1 MKLVKFVQKAK
12 NIVINCHFCDESLQ
26 RHKVKS
32 FCRTDSM
39 RDPYMSREGAPDPV
53 SQLMNQHICLLNRH
67 FSGIFDGMVYTRL
80 TRLPGRSFFL
90 FGVRGVGK
98 SSWARTTLPNAP
110 RLDLLDEALFLD
122 LLADPSLF
130 RELVSTAKQ
139 GDWIVIDDVQRI
151 PALLN
156 EVHRL
161 IEERGLRFA
170 LLGSSARKLK
180 TAGTNLLAGRAI
192 RKAMYPLVPQELG
205 ADFNL
210 EDVLAYGSIPLVW
223 AADNRREVLESYVQ
237 LYLREEIRAEALVR
251 NLPGFVRFLPIAAL
265 LHGQSLNVAG
275 IARDAGV
282 ARTTVS
288 GYLDVL
294 EDTLL
299 TSYLPAF
306 EARLRVR
313 ERRRPKLYWVDPG
326 LTRAVK
332 RRFGPVSAEERGAL
346 FEGWILG
353 LLRAHA
359 QEQPVFDA
367 IHYWAPAE
375 SNTEV
380 DFLLSRDAEC
390 LAIEAKATRRYN
402 TTLLKGLRAITN
414 LPRLVRRILI
424 YDGERAFR
432 TEDGIDVWPV
442 KQFLNALQTDG
453 LWP

>member
-1 MKLVKFVQKAK
+1 M
-12 NIVINCHFCDESLQ
+12 I
-26 RHKVKS
+26 
-32 FCRTDSM
+32 
-39 RDPYMSREGAPDPV
+39 
-53 SQLMNQHICLLNRH
+53 
-67 FSGIFDGMVYTRL
+67 YTRIA
-80 TRLPGRSFFL
+80 RLPARSFFL
-90 FGVRGVGK
+90 LGVRGVGK
-98 SSWARTTLPNAP
+98 SSWARATLPDAV
-110 RLDLLDEALFLD
+110 RLDLLDEALFHD

-130 RELVSTAKQ
+130 RQLVSTVAP
-139 GDWIVIDDVQRI
+139 GDWIVIDEVQRI

-210 EDVLAYGSIPLVW
+210 EEVLAYGSIPLVW
-223 AADNRREVLESYVQ
+223 TADGRREVLESYTQ
-237 LYLREEIRAEALVR
+237 LYLREEIRAEAVVR

-265 LHGQSLNVAG
+265 LHGQVLNVAG

-282 ARTTVS
+282 ARPTVA
-288 GYLDVL
+288 GYLEVL

-299 TSYLPAF
+299 TWRLPAF
-306 EARLRVR
+306 EAKLRVR

-326 LTRAVK
+326 LVRAVK
-332 RRFGPVSAEERGAL
+332 RQFGPVSAEERGAL
-346 FEGWILG
+346 FEGWVLG

-359 QEQPVFDA
+359 EEQPLFDS
-367 IHYWAPAE
+367 IHYWAPTE

-380 DFLLSRDAEC
+380 DFLLRRNAEF
-390 LAIEAKATRRYN
+390 LAIEAKAAKRYN
-402 TTLLKGLRAITN
+402 TALLKGLRAIDG
-414 LPRLVRRILI
+414 LPNLVRRVLVH
-424 YDGERAFR
+424 DGGRAFR
-432 TEDGIDVWPV
+432 TEDGIEVWPV
-442 KQFLNALQTDG
+442 KRFLEALRTDR

>member
-1 MKLVKFVQKAK
+1 ML
-12 NIVINCHFCDESLQ
+12 
-26 RHKVKS
+26 
-32 FCRTDSM
+32 
-39 RDPYMSREGAPDPV
+39 YSR
-53 SQLMNQHICLLNRH
+53 I
-67 FSGIFDGMVYTRL
+67 
-80 TRLPGRSFFL
+80 TRLPARSFFL

-98 SSWARTTLPNAP
+98 SWWARATLPDAP
-110 RLDLLDEALFLD
+110 RFDLLDEALFHD

-130 RELVSTAKQ
+130 RDLVSTVAL
-139 GDWIVIDDVQRI
+139 GDWVVIDEVQRV

-156 EVHRL
+156 EVHRQ

-180 TAGTNLLAGRAI
+180 TAGTNLLAGRAV
-192 RKAMYPLVPQELG
+192 RKSMYPLVPRELG

-210 EDVLAYGSIPLVW
+210 DDVLMYGSLPVVW
-223 AADNRREVLESYVQ
+223 TADSRREVLESYTQ
-237 LYLREEIRAEALVR
+237 LYLREEIRAEAVVR

-265 LHGQSLNVAG
+265 LHGQAVNVAG

-282 ARTTVS
+282 ARTTVA

-299 TSYLPAF
+299 TWRLPAF

-326 LTRAVK
+326 VVRAVK
-332 RRFGPVSAEERGAL
+332 RQLGPVSAEERGAL

-359 QEQPVFDA
+359 EERPMFDS

-375 SNTEV
+375 SGTEV
-380 DFLLSRDAEC
+380 DFLLRRDGEH
-390 LAIEAKATRRYN
+390 LAIEAKAARRYN
-402 TTLLKGLRAITN
+402 TALLRGLRAIGD
-414 LPRLVRRILI
+414 LPGLVRRVLVH
-424 YDGERAFR
+424 DGRRAFR

-442 KQFLNALQTDG
+442 KRFLEALRTDG

>member
-1 MKLVKFVQKAK
+1 MAF
-12 NIVINCHFCDESLQ
+12 
-26 RHKVKS
+26 
-32 FCRTDSM
+32 
-39 RDPYMSREGAPDPV
+39 SRSE
-53 SQLMNQHICLLNRH
+53 LCLFYRH
-67 FSGIFDGMVYTRL
+67 FSAIYDVVVYSRIS
-80 TRLPGRSFFL
+80 RLPGRSFFL

-98 SSWARTTLPNAP
+98 SSWARTTLSNAL
-110 RLDLLDEALFLD
+110 RLDLLDEALFHD

-130 RELVSTAKQ
+130 RELVSAVTP
-139 GDWIVIDDVQRI
+139 GDWVVIDEVQRI

-161 IEERGLRFA
+161 VEERGLRFA

-180 TAGTNLLAGRAI
+180 TAGTNLLAGRAT
-192 RKAMYPLVPQELG
+192 RKAMYPLVPRELG

-210 EDVLAYGSIPLVW
+210 DDVLMYGSIPLVW
-223 AADNRREVLESYVQ
+223 TADSRREVLESYTQ
-237 LYLREEIRAEALVR
+237 LYLREEIRAEAVVR

-265 LHGQSLNVAG
+265 LHGQALNVAG

-282 ARTTVS
+282 ARTTVT

-299 TSYLPAF
+299 TWRLPAF

-326 LTRAVK
+326 LVRAVK
-332 RRFGPVSAEERGAL
+332 RQFGPVSAEERGAL

-353 LLRAHA
+353 LLRAHGE
-359 QEQPVFDA
+359 EQPIFDD
-367 IHYWAPAE
+367 IRYWAPVE

-380 DFLLSRDAEC
+380 DFLLRRDAEY
-390 LAIEAKATRRYN
+390 LAIEAKAARRYN
-402 TTLLKGLRAITN
+402 TGLLKGLRAIDD
-414 LPRLVRRILI
+414 LPHLVRRVLI
-424 YDGERAFR
+424 HDGRRAFR

-442 KQFLNALQTDG
+442 KRFLEALGTDG

>member
-1 MKLVKFVQKAK
+1 
-12 NIVINCHFCDESLQ
+12 
-26 RHKVKS
+26 
-32 FCRTDSM
+32 
-39 RDPYMSREGAPDPV
+39 
-53 SQLMNQHICLLNRH
+53 
-67 FSGIFDGMVYTRL
+67 MVYSRM
-80 TRLPGRSFFL
+80 TRLPSRSFFL

-98 SSWARTTLPNAP
+98 SSWARVTLPDAL
-110 RLDLLDEALFLD
+110 RLDLLDEALFHD

-130 RELVSTAKQ
+130 RQLVSAVTP
-139 GDWIVIDDVQRI
+139 GDWVVIDEVQRV

-180 TAGTNLLAGRAI
+180 TAGTNLLAGRAV
-192 RKAMYPLVPQELG
+192 RKAMYPLVPRELG

-210 EDVLAYGSIPLVW
+210 DEVLTYGSIPLVW
-223 AADNRREVLESYVQ
+223 TADGRREVLESYTQ
-237 LYLREEIRAEALVR
+237 LYLREEIRAEAVVR

-265 LHGQSLNVAG
+265 LHGQALNVAG

-282 ARTTVS
+282 ARTTVT
-288 GYLDVL
+288 GYLEVL

-299 TSYLPAF
+299 TWRLPAF

-326 LTRAVK
+326 LVRAVK
-332 RRFGPVSAEERGAL
+332 RQLGPVSAEERGAL
-346 FEGWILG
+346 FEGWLLG

-359 QEQPVFDA
+359 EEQPVFDS

-380 DFLLSRDAEC
+380 DFLLRRDSEY
-390 LAIEAKATRRYN
+390 LAIEAKASKRYN
-402 TTLLKGLRAITN
+402 TALLKGLRAIEV
-414 LPRLVRRILI
+414 LPGLVRRVLVH
-424 YDGERAFR
+424 DGSRAFR

-442 KQFLNALQTDG
+442 KRFVEALQTDG

>member
-1 MKLVKFVQKAK
+1 M
-12 NIVINCHFCDESLQ
+12 
-26 RHKVKS
+26 
-32 FCRTDSM
+32 M
-39 RDPYMSREGAPDPV
+39 
-53 SQLMNQHICLLNRH
+53 
-67 FSGIFDGMVYTRL
+67 YTRIA
-80 TRLPGRSFFL
+80 RAPARSFFL

-98 SSWARTTLPNAP
+98 SSWARATLPDAL
-110 RLDLLDEALFLD
+110 RLDLLDEALFHD

-130 RELVSTAKQ
+130 RNLVSAIPP
-139 GDWIVIDDVQRI
+139 GDWIVIDEVQRI

-192 RKAMYPLVPQELG
+192 RKAMYPLVPMELG

-223 AADNRREVLESYVQ
+223 TAEGRREVLESYTQ
-237 LYLREEIRAEALVR
+237 LYLREEIRAEAVVR

-265 LHGQSLNVAG
+265 LHGQVLNVAG

-282 ARTTVS
+282 ARPTVA

-299 TSYLPAF
+299 TWRLPAF
-306 EARLRVR
+306 EAKLRVR

-326 LTRAVK
+326 LVRAVK
-332 RRFGPVSAEERGAL
+332 RQLGPVSAEERGAL
-346 FEGWILG
+346 FEGWVLS

-359 QEQPVFDA
+359 EEQPLFDS
-367 IHYWAPAE
+367 IHYWAPTE
-375 SNTEV
+375 SSTEV
-380 DFLLSRDAEC
+380 DFLLHRDAEC
-390 LAIEAKATRRYN
+390 LAIETKAAKRYH
-402 TTLLKGLRAITN
+402 TALLKGLRAIAGLPN
-414 LPRLVRRILI
+414 LARRILVH
-424 YDGERAFR
+424 DGARAFR

-442 KQFLNALQTDG
+442 KRFLDALRTDG